1 MKIFSLPVGAPPG
14 HSREAGKNQMIE
26 RVSLGGFRKLK
37 GALNLVKGA

>member
-37 GALNLVKGA
+37 GASKLVKGA